1 MKLTS
6 GVLTN
11 QANLSVRGRRARLW
25 LGGRKSRHPETHKGQ
40 PGRKRARVVEN
51 RKQEGKRPGRKGGRA
66 DGRWAAAVQG
76 KAEVSLR
83 RGTSYAQPAFADHRR
98 PSRVRSKQATTHPTQ
113 SPSASSSRSVAREF
127 MPHPVPLSHQ
137 SSFLSPSDPIY
148 LLRRPVN
155 SSAAS
160 LHCLTLA
167 ASKAS
172 IRRPSVSQSPL
183 IFGNFFCNL
192 NFCLPRFRRW
202 PTASSSLQ
210 HLAVTLLPKTHRYPT
225 ATAVSA
231 RRGSPDTLTRTVP
244 ALSCMVRTIS
254 APSTLLNPSDRQH
267 RYSPP
272 IAPDLP
278 RYLSAQSY
286 ALPLM
291 TSIRPSSSLSS
302 AASRS
307 ALAIAREDLPPAC
320 PLPSHSRGYLLRFPA
335 AICPAS
341 PSPPYLHTSAL
352 RLLPDLCGTSQ
363 CIRPPDVYAIIVDV
377 LLPRGSAVRTWDG
390 RPPATACTVPS
401 CILAMRQDAL
411 FRTSSR
417 RFLLV
422 YVPLTVRS
430 PPPCAR

>member
-51 RKQEGKRPGRKGGRA
+51 RKQEGARPGRKGGRA

-83 RGTSYAQPAFADHRR
+83 RGTSYAQPAFAEHRR

-137 SSFLSPSDPIY
+137 SSFLSPSGPIY

-225 ATAVSA
+225 ATAVFA
-231 RRGSPDTLTRTVP
+231 RRDSRHTRTHGARP
-244 ALSCMVRTIS
+244 LLHGSYHTCTINL
-254 APSTLLNPSDRQH
+254 T
-267 RYSPP
+267 
-272 IAPDLP
+272 
-278 RYLSAQSY
+278 QSVG
-286 ALPLM
+286 
-291 TSIRPSSSLSS
+291 SS
-302 AASRS
+302 AS
-307 ALAIAREDLPPAC
+307 L
-320 PLPSHSRGYLLRFPA
+320 
-335 AICPAS
+335 
-341 PSPPYLHTSAL
+341 
-352 RLLPDLCGTSQ
+352 
-363 CIRPPDVYAIIVDV
+363 
-377 LLPRGSAVRTWDG
+377 
-390 RPPATACTVPS
+390 
-401 CILAMRQDAL
+401 
-411 FRTSSR
+411 
-417 RFLLV
+417 
-422 YVPLTVRS
+422 
-430 PPPCAR
+430 